1 MANTEPE
8 SIFDFMSKKFLQ
20 DKNTLNDGLKE
31 HLTLFEVTDQYKNEI
46 INKFNSKITKI
57 YDTNIDNNTVGNFVS
72 KVAGK
77 SNLVFFI
84 KFKDGR
90 KEEDEE
96 EVEVEYEGEE
106 VEETL
111 TQLVYLNGKVQ
122 IINKIISFLN
132 IDVFSYGNY
141 QSHEKDKYIY
151 TSFKSQNSDIFVKF
165 KIDCIYVM
173 LYRNNYEV
181 KFALK
186 IEHNFKENPII
197 SLRCYE
203 FQNDFEFI
211 IENKEK
217 IDELFEKY
225 AKKGSFKK
233 VYLDELLFYKI
244 ED

>member
-77 SNLVFFI
+77 SNLV
-84 KFKDGR
+84 
-90 KEEDEE
+90 EE

-141 QSHEKDKYIY
+141 QSPEKDKYIY

-186 IEHNFKENPII
+186 IEHNFMENPII

>member
-1 MANTEPE
+1 MANSEHE
-8 SIFDFMSKKFLQ
+8 SIFDLMSKKFLQ

-57 YDTNIDNNTVGNFVS
+57 YDTNVDNNTVGNFVS

-84 KFKDGR
+84 KFKDG
-90 KEEDEE
+90 EEDEE
-96 EVEVEYEGEE
+96 EGEE
-106 VEETL
+106 VGEKAGETL
-111 TQLVYLNGKVQ
+111 TQLAYLNGKVQ

-132 IDVFSYGNY
+132 LDVFSYGNY
-141 QSHEKDKYIY
+141 QSYEKDKYIY
-151 TSFKSQNSDIFVKF
+151 TSFKSQNSDIFIKF
-165 KIDCIYVM
+165 TIGCIYVM
-173 LYRNNYEV
+173 LYRNNNQV

-186 IEHNFKENPII
+186 IEHNFMEKPII

-217 IDELFEKY
+217 IDEIFEEL